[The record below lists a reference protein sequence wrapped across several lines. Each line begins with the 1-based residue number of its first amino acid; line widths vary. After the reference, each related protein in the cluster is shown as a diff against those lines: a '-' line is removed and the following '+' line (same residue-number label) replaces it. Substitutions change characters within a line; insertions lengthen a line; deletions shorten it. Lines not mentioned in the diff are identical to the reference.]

1 MAATKSRTGSRRKM
15 SLPAAA
21 QPDDDE
27 RKKSRN
33 HFCIPTIH
41 AMGAR
46 SIRDTA
52 SQRLASTVTILF
64 CIGPSLVS
72 IPKDRRYV
80 QNVGFAASVSSGGGN
95 AVTEMQSIRSAGD
108 FLTGSATSRM
118 LSGAEV

>member
-1 MAATKSRTGSRRKM
+1 M

-27 RKKSRN
+27 RKKPRN

-52 SQRLASTVTILF
+52 SQRLASAVTRLF

-72 IPKDRRYV
+72 IPQDQRYE
-80 QNVGFAASVSSGGGN
+80 QNVGFAASESSAGGR
-95 AVTEMQSIRSAGD
+95 AAYLIQSILAALPGSPSPGG
-108 FLTGSATSRM
+108 FLTETP
-118 LSGAEV
+118 SGPTLFGA

>member
-1 MAATKSRTGSRRKM
+1 MAATKSRTGRRRKM

-41 AMGAR
+41 AMGAN

-64 CIGPSLVS
+64 CIDPSLVS
-72 IPKDRRYV
+72 NPKDRRYV
-80 QNVGFAASVSSGGGN
+80 QNVGFAASVSSGGGS
-95 AVTEMQSIRSAGD
+95 AVTEMHPVAPAGASIRWRFLDRAGH
-108 FLTGSATSRM
+108 GP
-118 LSGAEV
+118 